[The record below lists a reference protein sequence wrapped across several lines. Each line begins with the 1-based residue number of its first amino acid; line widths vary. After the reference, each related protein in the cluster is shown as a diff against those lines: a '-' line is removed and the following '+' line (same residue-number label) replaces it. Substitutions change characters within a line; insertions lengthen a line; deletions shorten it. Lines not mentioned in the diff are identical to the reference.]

1 MPLES
6 YRIWLRDG
14 LFLYVGF
21 VQSGGKAI
29 AFAVV
34 LVAETPGGLVNV
46 ARYDTAHGM
55 PHRDVLG
62 RRKGLL
68 SKHWFPSVPYG
79 RVLDLAI
86 ADFKV
91 NHEGYLR
98 IYEEN

>member
-14 LFLYVGF
+14 LFLHVAF
-21 VQSGGKAI
+21 VQVGGEVV

-34 LVAETPGGLVNV
+34 LVMETAEGLVNV

-68 SKHWFPSVPYG
+68 SKHWFPSVPFN

-86 ADFKV
+86 ADFKT